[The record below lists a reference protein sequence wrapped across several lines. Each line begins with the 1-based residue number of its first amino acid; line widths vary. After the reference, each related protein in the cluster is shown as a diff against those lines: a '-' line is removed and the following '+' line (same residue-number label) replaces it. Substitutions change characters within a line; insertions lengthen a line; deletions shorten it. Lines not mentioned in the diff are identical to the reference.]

1 MSKQINDLNKS
12 SHQDCAKES
21 TVTTKVNGLKTEMVN
36 DYITPIIGEMG
47 TLGNLQTNSKTN
59 LVDAINEVFQNA
71 NNGKQLIANAIGDST
86 ITKDS
91 TFEAMSTGINNLNT
105 TITLLNNQI
114 NSLTSELAGKVT
126 PAGTAV
132 AGDVLSGKT
141 FINSTGQT
149 VTGTMVNRGGAQT
162 VTPGTSNKTLNAGYY
177 SGNITVAGDADLI
190 AANIVSGKNIFGV
203 AGSAQSRYYAS
214 GTGTISSSR
223 IDFNDV
229 QNNLYGSFYY
239 VDISLSFTPKI
250 IFFLAL
256 YSNNFQNYYSIYVAD
271 HTAFGACVMS
281 GMITISY
288 SETSTSGKIFRSPI
302 NLGGNKYRLPTYLN
316 LPGGTGKW
324 FAFA

>member
-12 SHQDCAKES
+12 LNDSFVDKATHTNSINQ
-21 TVTTKVNGLKTEMVN
+21 LKTDIMYDVL
-36 DYITPIIGEMG
+36 IPIALDIGS
-47 TLGNLQTNSKTN
+47 LDNLQTTEKSD
-59 LVDAINEVFQNA
+59 LVGAINELFQNVDS
-71 NNGKQLIANAIGDST
+71 GKQLIADAIDDST

-114 NSLTSELAGKVT
+114 NSLTNELAGKVT

-141 FINSTGQT
+141 FINSTGKT

-177 SGNITVAGDADLI
+177 SGNITVAGDADLVT
-190 AANIVSGKNIFGV
+190 ANIVSGKNIFGV
-203 AGSAQSRYYAS
+203 AGSAQPRYYAS

-223 IDFNDV
+223 IDFYDV
-229 QNNLYGSFYY
+229 LDNLYGSRYY

-256 YSNNFQNYYSIYVAD
+256 YSSNFQNYYSIYVAD
-271 HTAFGACVMS
+271 HPAFGACVMS

-288 SETSTSGKIFRSPI
+288 SETSKDGKIFRSPI
-302 NLGGNKYRLPTYLN
+302 NLGGNKYRLPTSFSS
-316 LPGGTGKW
+316 PGSKGTW